1 MSESDGTVEDKHDG
15 GLSRR
20 GLIAAIPALALL
32 GCAPAFAQ
40 SLADGSIADT
50 VQRMK
55 PGEYLWA
62 PDVAPQGPVV
72 VIVSVETQRAYVYR
86 NGLPIGISTAS
97 TGKAG
102 HETPTGV
109 FTVLQKKVDHKSNL
123 YSNAPMPF
131 MQRLTWDG
139 IAMHAGNL
147 PGYPASHGCI
157 RLPRK
162 FAELLYGVTRL
173 GLTVVVTDRAEVPR
187 IAPEPGILREP
198 ALVLPELSGRTVW
211 QPERAPTGPLSI
223 VISTADRRMLV
234 LRNGVTIGSAPISIT
249 GEVAG
254 PSAYTLRAVDAAG
267 FHWLRLLLPGQQ
279 AGGPAEVDAAERARL
294 RLPEDFRQTLAASLA
309 PGATV
314 VVTMDTLQSGGT
326 GRKLTVIAGED
337 APK

>member
-1 MSESDGTVEDKHDG
+1 MTSSVVLT
-15 GLSRR
+15 RR
-20 GLIAAIPALALL
+20 RLVAAAPLLALL
-32 GCAPAFAQ
+32 GVAPALAQ
-40 SLADGSIADT
+40 SLASGSIADT
-50 VQRMK
+50 VQKMK

-62 PDVAPQGPVV
+62 PDIAPQGPVV
-72 VIVSVETQRAYVYR
+72 IIVSVETQRAYVYR
-86 NGLPIGISTAS
+86 NGVLIGISTAS

-109 FTVLQKKVDHKSNL
+109 FTILQKKVDHKSNL
-123 YSNAPMPF
+123 YNNAPMPF

-187 IAPEPGILREP
+187 VAPGPGFLQEP
-198 ALVLPELSGRTVW
+198 AGETPDLAGHSFWR
-211 QPERAPTGPLSI
+211 PERAPDGPLSI

-234 LRNGVTIGSAPISIT
+234 LRNGVTIGSAP
-249 GEVAG
+249 VAIAEAING
-254 PSAYTLRAVDAAG
+254 PRAYTLRAIDADG
-267 FHWLRLLLPGQQ
+267 FHWMRLLLPGQS
-279 AGGPAEVDAAERARL
+279 ADGEPVEVSSAERARL
-294 RLPEDFRQTLAASLA
+294 HLAEDFRQALATALA

-314 VVTMDTLQSGGT
+314 VVTTDTLQSGAT
-326 GRKLTVIAGED
+326 GKKLTVIAGED
-337 APK
+337 KPE